1 MRMFS
6 FIAKIWRE
14 VSGQAHLEPEREP
27 EQPSAAWI
35 REHVHAA
42 IGEEALQSNSD
53 EIYQQWPLPVA
64 SRSSVPSVNIEPTK
78 DLPPGQA
85 GNVQTDMD
93 KVFEGQEPKAPSPSL
108 LVGWLSDPGI
118 KRRNLP
124 NEDSLFA
131 AKGTRLH
138 HTQPQPFGLF
148 IVADGMGG
156 YAHGQE
162 ASRLAIQIV
171 IDRVLPHVPES
182 DGLNEADFRKLLVE
196 GVQAANLVIHERNLE
211 QHMEMGTTITAAL
224 ILGGTALVVNVG
236 DSRTYLYRESGGLRK
251 ITRDHSLVAYLVE
264 TGIIKA
270 DDIYMHPRRNQIYRS
285 LGTKPM
291 VSVDAFTEQLQPGD
305 TLLLCSDGLWEMVRD
320 PLIQHLLR
328 KEATPLQTSGA
339 LVEAALE
346 GGGADNVSVIVAYTT
361 GATAYREM
369 IGLQLLSKPETVEI
383 PDCYKASQSGHRNG

>member
-1 MRMFS
+1 MRMSS

-14 VSGQAHLEPEREP
+14 VFGQAHLKPEREP

-42 IGEEALQSNSD
+42 IGEEALQNNSD
-53 EIYQQWPLPVA
+53 EIYRQWPLPVA
-64 SRSSVPSVNIEPTK
+64 PRPSAPAVNVEPTK
-78 DLPPGQA
+78 ELPPDQR

-93 KVFEGQEPKAPSPSL
+93 KVFEGQEPKAPPPSL

-182 DGLNEADFRKLLVE
+182 DGLNAADFRKLLIE

-224 ILGGTALVVNVG
+224 ILGGTAVVVNVG
-236 DSRTYLYRESGGLRK
+236 DSRTYLYRESEGLRK

-270 DDIYMHPRRNQIYRS
+270 EDIYMHPKRNQIYRS
-285 LGTKPM
+285 LGIKTKIQDDM
-291 VSVDAFTEQLQPGD
+291 FKEQLQPGD

-320 PLIQHLLR
+320 PLIQQILR
-328 KEATPLQTSGA
+328 QGTNPSRMGQA
-339 LVEAALE
+339 LIDAALE
-346 GGGADNVSVIVAYTT
+346 GGGADNISAIVVQVTQARRS
-361 GATAYREM
+361 TAAVG
-369 IGLQLLSKPETVEI
+369 IHLLAKPATVEM
-383 PDCYKASQSGHRNG
+383 PDLQRSEPKQSWQE